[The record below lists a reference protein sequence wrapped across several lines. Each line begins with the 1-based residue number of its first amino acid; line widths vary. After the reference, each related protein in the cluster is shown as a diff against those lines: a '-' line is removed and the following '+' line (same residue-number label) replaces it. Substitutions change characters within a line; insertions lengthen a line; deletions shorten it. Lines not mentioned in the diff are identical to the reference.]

1 MATTPSSSTLANLAA
16 RRQAIQK
23 TRVAIGLSSGGA
35 PNGGLRQ
42 GAPVNGPGP
51 ASPTPAQPA
60 EAVPAAPAATAPAT
74 EGAPTNALHPDN
86 VPEMK
91 TRDQALA
98 YTKQM
103 LDTQRNQGTPV
114 TAPPAINQPP
124 PPAGGPILDQ
134 IAAVG
139 AQQMSPTMQF
149 MRTQGRN
156 PSGRELAMFS
166 AVTELARQLGRNP
179 TSNELMM
186 YMTTPQAA
194 ASPVSIPGVN
204 A

>member
-1 MATTPSSSTLANLAA
+1 LAA

-35 PNGGLRQ
+35 PNGGMRQ

-51 ASPTPAQPA
+51 AAPTPAQPA
-60 EAVPAAPAATAPAT
+60 EAVPEAPAATAPAT

-86 VPEMK
+86 VPTMT

-114 TAPPAINQPP
+114 TEPPATNQPP
-124 PPAGGPILDQ
+124 PVAASPVLDQ

-139 AQQMSPTMQF
+139 AQQMSPAMQF
-149 MRTQGRN
+149 MRVNGRS

-166 AVTELARQLGRNP
+166 ATTELARQLGRNP

-186 YMTTPQAA
+186 YMTRPAAA